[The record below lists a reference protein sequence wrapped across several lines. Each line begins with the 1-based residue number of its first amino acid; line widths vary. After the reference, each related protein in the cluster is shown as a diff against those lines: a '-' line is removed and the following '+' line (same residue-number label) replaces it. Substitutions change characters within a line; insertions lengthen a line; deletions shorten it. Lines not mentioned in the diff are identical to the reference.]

1 MLSHW
6 AADKT
11 DEPWALLGQEPGIRQ
26 PCRIFTNMSS
36 AAAVKS
42 QQHLVGGLGNFTVI
56 HVTVMWETSEKC
68 PPDLENNSSV
78 FIKCLLGTTMQYK
91 YGTVPTVL
99 MILTRSCV
107 LEAAS
112 SLLSSDSVIEMCAV
126 CTGYLNFIPHPS
138 PISHPHHP
146 WRAPVVH
153 SFCPQCF
160 QHSTLTIRFLLLH
173 FYDLC
178 AVSRNAVWPLR
189 AGMEDI
195 PLSQGWKCKGPWRR
209 NQSEVSGSQS

>member
-6 AADKT
+6 AADET

-42 QQHLVGGLGNFTVI
+42 QRHLVGGLGNFTVI

-91 YGTVPTVL
+91 YGAVPTVL
-99 MILTRSCV
+99 MILTRSCM

-112 SLLSSDSVIEMCAV
+112 SLLSSGSVIEMCAV
-126 CTGYLNFIPHPS
+126 CTRYLNFIPHPS
-138 PISHPHHP
+138 PISHPP
-146 WRAPVVH
+146 LGGLRLCTPSVPSAFSTVH
-153 SFCPQCF
+153 WPFASCF
-160 QHSTLTIRFLLLH
+160 ATSMICVLFPEM
-173 FYDLC
+173 LC
-178 AVSRNAVWPLR
+178 DP
-189 AGMEDI
+189 
-195 PLSQGWKCKGPWRR
+195 
-209 NQSEVSGSQS
+209 